1 MARGAP
7 GATGR
12 GNELAVRICTFEQ
25 RGNPSAGVVATD
37 GTIVSTVDLVG
48 GATDEDDVLDL
59 LLSGE
64 ELWADLRRAAR
75 GARGGIPLS
84 SAKLL
89 APIPRPPRNVFC
101 VGWNYSEHFEEG
113 KQARGQTG
121 PQLAPQEIPQ
131 FPSLFTKNPATVI
144 GPDAPVF
151 FPSPHSEQLDWEAEL
166 AVVIGKGGRDIT
178 ESDAMSHVFGYTCA
192 NDVSVRD
199 IQRRHGGQWFKGKNF
214 DTHLPMGPWIVT
226 ADELDPSDLA
236 IRSRVNGVGKQDSRT
251 KFMVFKIPRLIAEI
265 SAGCELWPGDMVITG
280 TPAGVGFARTPPE
293 YLKIGDVVEIEIEG
307 IGVLRNTVTGRT

>member
-1 MARGAP
+1 M
-7 GATGR
+7 
-12 GNELAVRICTFEQ
+12 RICTFEQ
-25 RGNPSAGVVATD
+25 RGAPSAGVVAAD
-37 GTIVSTVDLVG
+37 DTIVSTVDLVG

-64 ELWADLRRAAR
+64 ELWADLRKAAR
-75 GARGGIPLS
+75 GAKNGIPLR

-89 APIPRPPRNVFC
+89 APIPRPTRNVFC

-113 KQARGQTG
+113 KQARGQSG

-131 FPSLFTKNPATVI
+131 FPALFTKNPATVV
-144 GPDAPVF
+144 GPNAPVF

-166 AVVIGKGGRDIT
+166 AVVIGKGGRDIA
-178 ESDAMSHVFGYTCA
+178 EADAMGHVFGYTCA

-199 IQRRHGGQWFKGKNF
+199 VQRRHGGQWFKGKNF

-236 IRSRVNGVGKQDSRT
+236 IRSRVNGAGKQDSRT

-265 SAGCELWPGDMVITG
+265 SAGCTLWPGDLLITG

-293 YLKIGDVVEIEIEG
+293 YLKPGDVVEVDIEG
-307 IGVLRNTVTGRT
+307 IGVLRNTIAGRS

>member
-1 MARGAP
+1 
-7 GATGR
+7 
-12 GNELAVRICTFEQ
+12 VRICTFEQ
-25 RGNPSAGVVATD
+25 RGNLSAGVVAAD
-37 GTIVSTVDLVG
+37 GTIVSTVDILG
-48 GATDEDDVLDL
+48 GASDEDDVLDL
-59 LLSGE
+59 LMSGE
-64 ELWADLRRAAR
+64 ELWAELRSAAGR
-75 GARGGIPLS
+75 ARGGIPLA
-84 SAKLL
+84 SAKLH

-113 KQARGQTG
+113 KQARGQSG

-144 GPDAPVF
+144 GPDAPVI
-151 FPSPHSEQLDWEAEL
+151 FPAPHSEQLDWEAEL
-166 AVVIGKGGRDIT
+166 AVVIGKGGRDIA
-178 ESDAMSHVFGYTCA
+178 EAAAMSHVFGYTCA

-199 IQRRHGGQWFKGKNF
+199 VQRRHGGQWFKGKNF

-226 ADELDPSDLA
+226 ADDLDPSDLA

-265 SAGCELWPGDMVITG
+265 SAGCDLWPGDMIITG

-293 YLKIGDVVEIEIEG
+293 YLKVGDVVEVEIEG
-307 IGVLRNTVTGRT
+307 IGVLRNPIQGRT